1 MNVPEPAPLN
11 PGEPRQRPQETGKM
25 RTTTHAHTGSAV
37 AQKLRTAILAG
48 TLRPG
53 VKLSERT
60 LGDELGVSRNTLREA
75 FTVLG
80 AERIIT
86 RIPNRGVFVARPSCS
101 DVEEMYRIRRVLE
114 PAALRQDAHGAAR
127 PALQNALEQA
137 VDRGLAARASHDVPG
152 MAQANQEFHALVVA
166 LARSPRLDT
175 MMAHVQAEM
184 RLVFHVLAGDPAFHA
199 PFSVSNAHIF
209 ARWKAGHCEEAA
221 AEMDGYL
228 QQAQAQVLAA
238 MPVESGGLP

>member
-1 MNVPEPAPLN
+1 MPEPVTLQ
-11 PGEPRQRPQETGKM
+11 PGATPALAMETGKAA
-25 RTTTHAHTGSAV
+25 TTTHAHTGTAV
-37 AQKLRTAILAG
+37 AQKLRAAILSG
-48 TLRPG
+48 GLRPG
-53 VKLSERT
+53 AKLSERT
-60 LGDELGVSRNTLREA
+60 LGAELGVSRNTLREA

-86 RIPNRGVFVARPSCS
+86 RIPNRGVFVARPSRA

-127 PALQNALEQA
+127 PALQEALEQA
-137 VDRGLAARASHDVPG
+137 VDRGMAARAGHDVPG
-152 MAQANQEFHALVVA
+152 MAVANQEFHALVVA

-175 MMAHVQAEM
+175 LMAHVQAEM
-184 RLVFHVLAGDPAFHA
+184 RLVFHALAGDPAFHA

-209 ARWKAGHCEEAA
+209 AQWKAGHCEAA
-221 AEMDGYL
+221 ALEMDGYL

-238 MPVESGGLP
+238 MPAESDGLP